1 MPWQNRA
8 QPSLPYFEINT
19 VVSIE
24 PISLRTQIPFAKIF
38 AGKTKIY
45 IIEAVSDL
53 VLFMRLKNGL
63 ITERRIIKYIWK
75 YKGNA
80 EELKS
85 IF

>member
-1 MPWQNRA
+1 MPWQNRV

-24 PISLRTQIPFAKIF
+24 PISFRTQIPFAKIF

-53 VLFMRLKNGL
+53 VLFMRLKNGS

-85 IF
+85 VF

>member
-1 MPWQNRA
+1 
-8 QPSLPYFEINT
+8 
-19 VVSIE
+19 
-24 PISLRTQIPFAKIF
+24 
-38 AGKTKIY
+38 
-45 IIEAVSDL
+45 
-53 VLFMRLKNGL
+53 MRLKNGL